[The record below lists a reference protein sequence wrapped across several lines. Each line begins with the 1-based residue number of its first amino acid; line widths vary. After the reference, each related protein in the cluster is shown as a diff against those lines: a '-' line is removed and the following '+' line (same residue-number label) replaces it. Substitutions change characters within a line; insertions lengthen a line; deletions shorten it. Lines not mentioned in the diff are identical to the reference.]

1 MENRNPI
8 LEIFG
13 YILLIAAMVFG
24 LILMGIW
31 IPKVGFM
38 PKVVSLRVYAQNTRD
53 GSGFLIQNPHEF
65 GIREVVIDINGS
77 RFSQGY
83 TCNVGFI
90 PGGNET
96 SWVKCSALRKDGV
109 PFNPE
114 MTVRR
119 VEVYGYIDNRRC
131 YRQLTPGQVMREARY

>member
-8 LEIFG
+8 FEIFG
-13 YILLIAAMVFG
+13 YILLIAGMVFG
-24 LILMGIW
+24 LIVMGIW

-38 PKVVSLRVYAQNTRD
+38 PKIVTLRVYSQNTRD

-77 RFSQGY
+77 RFSPGY
-83 TCNVGFI
+83 TCDVGFI

-109 PFNPE
+109 RFDPE

-119 VEVYGYIDNRRC
+119 VEVYGYIDKRRC
-131 YRQLTPGQVMREARY
+131 YRKLNPGQVMREARY